1 MPPVFGA
8 SGEPGGWM
16 TVKDEGREGRMVRE
30 RGESEEAR
38 TEGLICCRRREGGRC
53 VCVRK
58 LNELTTAVGE

>member
-30 RGESEEAR
+30 GE
-38 TEGLICCRRREGGRC
+38 REGRVKSRPGQ
-53 VCVRK
+53 K
-58 LNELTTAVGE
+58 A